1 MRAQNGIALVT
12 ALLILAL
19 IGTLAATLSWNNV
32 FDLRRTMTMIYHDE
46 GTQAAYGA
54 ESWVAL
60 ILREDA
66 RDSSTDH
73 LAEIW
78 AQPFPVLPI
87 ESESVRGALTGE
99 LLDLQGRFNVNNLI
113 GPNGAVDAL
122 ALAQF
127 ERLLGILDIDKR
139 FAGLAADWIDA
150 DEDTGFPNGAE
161 DPIYS
166 SMTPPYR
173 TANSSIATVSE
184 LMALEG
190 MEREAFA
197 RLAPFISALPGRT
210 ALNVNTAP
218 APVLQSL
225 DDNLSPADVESLIAE
240 RADGGFVDIESR
252 FKPIVAADVL
262 PTLTGSSGFF
272 QLKVVVQI
280 ATVRVTYYSVLYR
293 DAGAGDVIPILRSFG
308 TI

>member
-1 MRAQNGIALVT
+1 VALVT
-12 ALLILAL
+12 ALLIMAL
-19 IGTLAATLSWNNV
+19 IGTLAATLSWNNA
-32 FDLRRTMTMIYHDE
+32 FDLRRTMSMIYHDE

-54 ESWVAL
+54 ENWVAI

-66 RDSSTDH
+66 ADSPSDH
-73 LAEIW
+73 LGEIW

-113 GPNGAVDAL
+113 GANGAVDAM
-122 ALAQF
+122 ALEQF
-127 ERLLGILDIDKR
+127 QRLLISLDLDPR

-150 DEDTGFPNGAE
+150 DENTGFPDGAE

-190 MEREAFA
+190 MDRESFG

-225 DDNLSPADVESLIAE
+225 DPNLSPADVESLIAQ
-240 RADGGFVDIESR
+240 RANGGFVDVQNV
-252 FKPIVAADVL
+252 FTPIVAADVL
-262 PTLTGSSGFF
+262 PTLTEASSFF

-293 DAGAGDVIPILRSFG
+293 GGASDVIPILRSFG